1 MDYHVFESLFVA
13 SGTHCSVAEAHG
25 LATGMLCVDE
35 RADAANWLTELFD
48 ADADSDSSAFNKF
61 FEATRASI
69 TSDDYRF
76 DLLLPDDLD
85 DLEEQVEALRDWC
98 QGFLFGVG
106 YSGGS
111 GAWPGEISEILKDI
125 VEITKIEAGQY
136 SSADADQEDLDA
148 KAEEDKA
155 AFIEINEYLRAS
167 VYMIREEFL
176 SRAESATH

>member
-1 MDYHVFESLFVA
+1 MDYHVFESLFVTA
-13 SGTHCSVAEAHG
+13 GTNCSVAEAHG

-48 ADADSDSSAFNKF
+48 EDADSDSSAFSKF
-61 FEATRASI
+61 FEKTRAAI

-76 DLLLPDDLD
+76 DLLLPEDID

-125 VEITKIEAGQY
+125 VEITKIEAGQ
-136 SSADADQEDLDA
+136 SISGDAVKDDQDA
-148 KAEEDKA
+148 KDEEDRA

-176 SRAESATH
+176 SRAESAPH

>member
-1 MDYHVFESLFVA
+1 MDYHVFESLFVTA
-13 SGTHCSVAEAHG
+13 GTNCSVAEAHG

-48 ADADSDSSAFNKF
+48 ADADSDASAFSKF
-61 FEATRASI
+61 FETIRASI

-76 DLLLPDDLD
+76 DLLLPEDID
-85 DLEEQVEALRDWC
+85 DLEERIEALRDWC

-136 SSADADQEDLDA
+136 SSGDADKDGQDEKD
-148 KAEEDKA
+148 EEDRA

>member
-13 SGTHCSVAEAHG
+13 AGTHCSVAEAHG

-48 ADADSDSSAFNKF
+48 ADAVSDASAFSKF
-61 FEATRASI
+61 FETTRASI

-76 DLLLPDDLD
+76 DLLLPEDID

-106 YSGGS
+106 YSGGT

-125 VEITKIEAGQY
+125 VEITKIEAGQT
-136 SSADADQEDLDA
+136 SGDAGQDDQDA

-167 VYMIREEFL
+167 VYIVREEFL